1 MKSCTTTFLTVVLGA
16 TTTMALPAAGQTGQ
30 ALARRGDCIASYHF
44 CYDGEQCCSGICIG
58 GSSTRGGYCSGHKED
73 TCYSPGEFC
82 FNSDDCCA
90 GRYIGIGSQITLY
103 GECSIVKG

>member
-30 ALARRGDCIASYHF
+30 ALAR
-44 CYDGEQCCSGICIG
+44 CCSGICIG